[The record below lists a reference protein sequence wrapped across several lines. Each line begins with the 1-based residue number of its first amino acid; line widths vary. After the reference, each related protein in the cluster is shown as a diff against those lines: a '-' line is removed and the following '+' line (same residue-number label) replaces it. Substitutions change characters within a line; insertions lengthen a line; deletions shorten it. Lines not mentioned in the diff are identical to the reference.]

1 VPPLGW
7 QFLPAEVAV
16 DIDGATDDCSR
27 QHDINF
33 VFAGFGVVGQLLVGG
48 AAGQQQQQLP
58 GPPGVQIDLLTAAA
72 AAAEAGTVLQT
83 TVTDGEGRFVFTAV
97 PGAEE
102 LVVRATHAAWQ
113 FAKATGA
120 VTMTGD
126 NGVAESLLI
135 RGFDVT
141 GRVVAAGGNSQP
153 MAGVSIFIFGP
164 GAAGRFAGLPGCAD
178 ADLAAASEVPDVGAP
193 GLVPLCRAVSGPDG
207 AFVFPVVPPGTAAY
221 RLVPYYR
228 GELTRYEV
236 IPTSRELTVG
246 LDSVRLAEPFV
257 VAGFSVRGRVL
268 RSGTADKEAMAA
280 HPGTIVTLEG
290 GRRRYEAKT
299 DAEGFYSIEK
309 LEAGTYVLT
318 AAAEGIEY
326 PKVSRE
332 NIMPVKNN
340 GKRESRSNNTISHF
354 LFVEFRLL

>member
-1 VPPLGW
+1 MPPLGW
-7 QFLPAEVAV
+7 QFLPAEVTV

-48 AAGQQQQQLP
+48 AAGQQQQQQP

-72 AAAEAGTVLQT
+72 AANAAGTVLQS
-83 TVTDGEGRFVFTAV
+83 TVTDREGRFVFTAV

-102 LVVRATHAAWQ
+102 LMVRATHAAWQ

-126 NGVAESLLI
+126 NGVAENLLI
-135 RGFDVT
+135 RGFDVG
-141 GRVVAAGGNSQP
+141 GRVVAAGDSQP

-164 GAAGRFAGLPGCAD
+164 PAAAGSFAGLPGCAD
-178 ADLAAASEVPDVGAP
+178 LAASDIPDFATP
-193 GLVPLCRAVSGPDG
+193 EGLVPLCRTVSGPDG
-207 AFVFPVVPPGTAAY
+207 AFLFPVVPPGTAAY
-221 RLVPYYR
+221 RLVPHYR

-236 IPTSRELTVG
+236 IPASRELTVG
-246 LDSVRLAEPFV
+246 LDSVRLDEPFV

-268 RSGTADKEAMAA
+268 RTAAAADKEAMAA
-280 HPGTIVTLEG
+280 VQGTIVTLEG
-290 GRRRYEAKT
+290 GSRRRYEAKT
-299 DAEGFYSIEK
+299 DAEGFYLIEK

-326 PKVSRE
+326 PKVRRE
-332 NIMPVKNN
+332 RI
-340 GKRESRSNNTISHF
+340 F
-354 LFVEFRLL
+354 F

>member
-48 AAGQQQQQLP
+48 AAGHQQQQLP

-72 AAAEAGTVLQT
+72 AATAGTVLQT

-102 LVVRATHAAWQ
+102 LVVRATHAAWR

-126 NGVAESLLI
+126 NGVAENLLI

-141 GRVVAAGGNSQP
+141 GRVVAAGDSQP

-164 GAAGRFAGLPGCAD
+164 AAAAGSFAGLPGCAD
-178 ADLAAASEVPDVGAP
+178 ADLAAASDIPDVAAP
-193 GLVPLCRAVSGPDG
+193 DLVPLCRAVSGPDG
-207 AFVFPVVPPGTAAY
+207 KFVFPVVPPGTAAY
-221 RLVPYYR
+221 RLVPHYR

-268 RSGTADKEAMAA
+268 RTAAAADKEAMAA
-280 HPGTIVTLEG
+280 HEGTIVTLEG
-290 GRRRYEAKT
+290 GSRRRYEATT
-299 DAEGFYSIEK
+299 DAEGFYLIEK

-326 PKVSRE
+326 PKVRRE
-332 NIMPVKNN
+332 RI
-340 GKRESRSNNTISHF
+340 F
-354 LFVEFRLL
+354 F

>member
-1 VPPLGW
+1 MPPLGW

-48 AAGQQQQQLP
+48 GAAGQQQLP

-72 AAAEAGTVLQT
+72 AAAGEAGTVLQT

-102 LVVRATHAAWQ
+102 LVVRAIHTAWQ
-113 FAKATGA
+113 FAKSVGA

-126 NGVAESLLI
+126 NGVAENLLI

-141 GRVVAAGGNSQP
+141 GRVVAAGDSQP

-164 GAAGRFAGLPGCAD
+164 AAAAGSFAGLPGCAD
-178 ADLAAASEVPDVGAP
+178 LAAASDIPDVGTP
-193 GLVPLCRAVSGPDG
+193 GLVPLCRTVSGPDG
-207 AFVFPVVPPGTAAY
+207 AFVFPVVPPGTAY
-221 RLVPYYR
+221 RLVPHYR
-228 GELTRYEV
+228 GELTQYEV

-268 RSGTADKEAMAA
+268 RAAAAADKEAMAA
-280 HPGTIVTLEG
+280 HEGTIVTLEG
-290 GRRRYEAKT
+290 GSRRRYEAKT
-299 DAEGFYSIEK
+299 DAEGFYLIEK

-332 NIMPVKNN
+332 NIFFYKMQVK
-340 GKRESRSNNTISHF
+340 R
-354 LFVEFRLL
+354 

>member
-7 QFLPAEVAV
+7 QFLPAEVTV

-48 AAGQQQQQLP
+48 AAGQQQQLP

-72 AAAEAGTVLQT
+72 AASEAGTVLQS

-102 LVVRATHAAWQ
+102 LMVRATHTAWQ
-113 FAKATGA
+113 FAKSVGA

-164 GAAGRFAGLPGCAD
+164 AAAAGSFSGLPGCAE
-178 ADLAAASEVPDVGAP
+178 ADLAAASDIPDVGGTP
-193 GLVPLCRAVSGPDG
+193 EGLVPLCRTASGPDG

-268 RSGTADKEAMAA
+268 RTAAVADKEAMAG

-290 GRRRYEAKT
+290 GSRRRYEAKT
-299 DAEGFYSIEK
+299 DAEGFYMIEK

-326 PKVSRE
+326 PKVRKE
-332 NIMPVKNN
+332 RIFFFILCRLRIMARDK
-340 GKRESRSNNTISHF
+340 S
-354 LFVEFRLL
+354 

>member
-1 VPPLGW
+1 MPPLGW

-48 AAGQQQQQLP
+48 AAGQQQLP
-58 GPPGVQIDLLTAAA
+58 GPSGIQIDLLTVAAA
-72 AAAEAGTVLQT
+72 AAAAGGTVLQT

-102 LVVRATHAAWQ
+102 LMVRATHAAWQ

-126 NGVAESLLI
+126 NGVAENLLI
-135 RGFDVT
+135 RGFDVK
-141 GRVVAAGGNSQP
+141 GRVVAAVSQQP

-164 GAAGRFAGLPGCAD
+164 AAAAGSFAGLPGCAD
-178 ADLAAASEVPDVGAP
+178 ADLAAASDIPDVGTP

-221 RLVPYYR
+221 RLVPHYR

-268 RSGTADKEAMAA
+268 RSAAAAADKEAMAA
-280 HPGTIVTLEG
+280 VQGTIVTLEG
-290 GRRRYEAKT
+290 GSRRRYEAKT
-299 DAEGFYSIEK
+299 DAEGFYLIEK
-309 LEAGTYVLT
+309 LEAGTFVLT

-326 PKVSRE
+326 PKVRRE
-332 NIMPVKNN
+332 RI
-340 GKRESRSNNTISHF
+340 
-354 LFVEFRLL
+354 LFFWR

>member
-1 VPPLGW
+1 
-7 QFLPAEVAV
+7 V

-48 AAGQQQQQLP
+48 AAGQQQQLP

-72 AAAEAGTVLQT
+72 TAAETGTVLQS

-102 LVVRATHAAWQ
+102 LMVRAIHTAWQ
-113 FAKATGA
+113 FAKSVGA

-141 GRVVAAGGNSQP
+141 GRVVAAVAGGNSQQQP

-164 GAAGRFAGLPGCAD
+164 AAAAGSFAGLPGCAD
-178 ADLAAASEVPDVGAP
+178 ADLAAASDIPDVGGTP
-193 GLVPLCRAVSGPDG
+193 EVLVPLCRAVSGPDG

-268 RSGTADKEAMAA
+268 RTAAAAADKEAMAA
-280 HPGTIVTLEG
+280 HQGTIVTLEG
-290 GRRRYEAKT
+290 GSRRRYEAKT
-299 DAEGFYSIEK
+299 DAEGFYLIEK

-326 PKVSRE
+326 PKVSRGS
-332 NIMPVKNN
+332 IFFMIRVKNN
-340 GKRESRSNNTISHF
+340 GKR
-354 LFVEFRLL
+354 